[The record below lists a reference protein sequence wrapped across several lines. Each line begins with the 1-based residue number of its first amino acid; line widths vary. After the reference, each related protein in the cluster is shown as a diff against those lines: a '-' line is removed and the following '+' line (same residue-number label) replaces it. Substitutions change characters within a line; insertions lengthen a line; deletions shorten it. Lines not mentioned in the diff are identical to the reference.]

1 MVVQPGFCQICS
13 RFSHDTAHF
22 TFYFR
27 LIVHDGFH
35 DVLGWNNPEGLS
47 VNTDLVHYL
56 ENKPGCHSN
65 HSVAIV
71 IDSLSPMMLHRS
83 APYTCEVISKLSRSK
98 IQSKYMF
105 AYDCIVIY
113 SLFSENSMHRSTKL
127 TRGSQLQTRVGQ
139 TKFYLKT
146 HTLENRGGVVGRL
159 GTRVPPLDTRMNS
172 QI

>member
-1 MVVQPGFCQICS
+1 M
-13 RFSHDTAHF
+13 AHF
-22 TFYFR
+22 IFYFR

-47 VNTDLVHYL
+47 VNTDLVHYV

-98 IQSKYMF
+98 IHSKY
-105 AYDCIVIY
+105 AYDYI
-113 SLFSENSMHRSTKL
+113 EPRHE
-127 TRGSQLQTRVGQ
+127 
-139 TKFYLKT
+139 KT
-146 HTLENRGGVVGRL
+146 NILVSDLVRHKPVCTATEDG
-159 GTRVPPLDTRMNS
+159 
-172 QI
+172 